1 MDSDLLTIVVGIT
14 TTLVSLAY
22 AELSRRGTLWSP
34 SRKRVRSANRELLQ
48 VCTTM
53 LAANNLNADTVVNF
67 AASKS
72 REWRVNRNRM
82 LTHAEI
88 RDDLMTKW
96 AVTGA
101 LTEDKQALLDALE
114 RRGNSLAQRGSETT
128 VQKRYAAAA
137 AVFGALAVG
146 VVAASVARGIAL
158 RELVAND
165 ELIVLLIGISGIAI
179 VATLLCVDQARRFAA
194 KTADRKAADFNEV
207 SELDAPD
214 TEILLPE
221 EPEVSATVF
230 SS

>member
-1 MDSDLLTIVVGIT
+1 M
-14 TTLVSLAY
+14 
-22 AELSRRGTLWSP
+22 
-34 SRKRVRSANRELLQ
+34 
-48 VCTTM
+48 
-53 LAANNLNADTVVNF
+53 NADTVVNF